1 MHRRVL
7 ASPVTHST
15 NEGVAPGRCLPYVP
29 QQVPDHVGRPG
40 WRTSVSAQ
48 TPRKR
53 ITTRDIA
60 AMRQRGESIAMLTAY
75 DATMAALVEMA
86 GVDMIL
92 VGDSLGNVVLGHDT
106 TIPVTLDD
114 MIRHAAAVKR
124 GSSRALLVCDMPFG
138 SVTDPDT
145 ALANAV
151 RVMKETGV
159 EAVKVEGGLSM
170 VPTVER
176 LVAHGIAVVAHI
188 GLTPQSVHQMGGY
201 YMHGK
206 DEASAER
213 LRQEAKALEA
223 AGAFAIVLE
232 CVTPVLAAEITRSL
246 TIPTIGIGSGKDC
259 AGQVLVINDL
269 IGLNTT
275 PPPSFARPRADVA
288 SIIRAAVGEYVAET
302 KAERG
307 PIPLPRRAD

>member
-1 MHRRVL
+1 M
-7 ASPVTHST
+7 
-15 NEGVAPGRCLPYVP
+15 
-29 QQVPDHVGRPG
+29 
-40 WRTSVSAQ
+40 SAQ
-48 TPRKR
+48 TPLKR
-53 ITTRDIA
+53 LTIRDIA
-60 AMRQRGESIAMLTAY
+60 AMRKQGEAIAMLTAY
-75 DATMAALVEMA
+75 DATMAALVESA

-92 VGDSLGNVVLGHDT
+92 IGDSLGNVVLGHET
-106 TIPVTLDD
+106 TLPVTLDD

-159 EAVKVEGGLSM
+159 EAVKVEGGLPM

-176 LVAHGIAVVAHI
+176 LTGHGIAVMAHI
-188 GLTPQSVHQMGGY
+188 GLTPQAVHQMGGY

-206 DEASAER
+206 DEASAQR
-213 LRQEAKALEA
+213 LREEARALEA
-223 AGAFAIVLE
+223 AGAFAVVLE
-232 CVTPVLAAEITRSL
+232 CVTPVLAAEITRAL

-259 AGQVLVINDL
+259 AGQVLVVNDL
-269 IGLNTT
+269 IGLSVT

-288 SIIRAAVGEYVAET
+288 GVIRAAVGDYVAET
-302 KAERG
+302 KAERQ

>member
-1 MHRRVL
+1 M
-7 ASPVTHST
+7 
-15 NEGVAPGRCLPYVP
+15 
-29 QQVPDHVGRPG
+29 
-40 WRTSVSAQ
+40 SAQ

-60 AMRQRGESIAMLTAY
+60 AMRRRGEAIAMLTAY
-75 DATMAALVEMA
+75 DATMAALVDLA

-92 VGDSLGNVVLGHDT
+92 VGDSLGNVVLGYET
-106 TIPVTLDD
+106 TLPVSMDD

-138 SVTDPDT
+138 SATNPDV
-145 ALANAV
+145 ALDNAV
-151 RVMKETGV
+151 RIMKETGV
-159 EAVKVEGGLSM
+159 EAVKIEGGLAM

-188 GLTPQSVHQMGGY
+188 GLTPQHVHQMGGY
-201 YMHGK
+201 YTHGK
-206 DEASAER
+206 DAQSAER
-213 LRQEAKALEA
+213 LRQEALALEA

-232 CVTPVLAAEITRSL
+232 CVAPALAAEITRSL

-269 IGLNTT
+269 IGLNTSL
-275 PPPSFARPRADVA
+275 PPSFARPRADVA
-288 SIIRAAVGEYVAET
+288 AIIKAAVGDYVGET

-307 PIPLPRRAD
+307 PVPIALRGE

>member
-1 MHRRVL
+1 M
-7 ASPVTHST
+7 
-15 NEGVAPGRCLPYVP
+15 
-29 QQVPDHVGRPG
+29 
-40 WRTSVSAQ
+40 SAQ

-60 AMRQRGESIAMLTAY
+60 AMRQRGEAIAMLTAY
-75 DATMAALVEMA
+75 DATMAALVDMA

-92 VGDSLGNVVLGHDT
+92 VGDSLGNVVLGHET
-106 TIPVTLDD
+106 TLPVTLDD

-124 GSSRALLVCDMPFG
+124 GSARALLVCDMPFG
-138 SVTDPDT
+138 SVTDPQT
-145 ALANAV
+145 ALESAV
-151 RVMKETGV
+151 RVLKETGV
-159 EAVKVEGGLSM
+159 EAVKIEGGLAM

-188 GLTPQSVHQMGGY
+188 GLTPQHVHQMGGY

-213 LRQEAKALEA
+213 LRQEARALEA

-259 AGQVLVINDL
+259 AGQVLVVNDL

-275 PPPSFARPRADVA
+275 PPPSFAKPRADVA
-288 SIIRAAVGEYVAET
+288 AIIKAAVGDYVGET

-307 PIPLPRRAD
+307 PIPLPRRVD

>member
-1 MHRRVL
+1 M
-7 ASPVTHST
+7 
-15 NEGVAPGRCLPYVP
+15 
-29 QQVPDHVGRPG
+29 
-40 WRTSVSAQ
+40 SAQ

-60 AMRQRGESIAMLTAY
+60 AMRRRGEAIAMLTAY
-75 DATMAALVEMA
+75 DATMAALVDMA

-92 VGDSLGNVVLGHDT
+92 IGDSLGNVVLGHET
-106 TIPVTLDD
+106 TLPVTLDD

-138 SVTDPDT
+138 SVTDPDA
-145 ALANAV
+145 ALESAV

-159 EAVKVEGGLSM
+159 EAVKLEGGLAM
-170 VPTVER
+170 VPTVKR
-176 LVAHGIAVVAHI
+176 LVEHGIAVVAHI
-188 GLTPQSVHQMGGY
+188 GLTPQAVHQMGGY

-206 DEASAER
+206 DDASATR
-213 LRQEAKALEA
+213 LREEAKALEA

-232 CVTPVLAAEITRSL
+232 CVTPALAAEITHML
-246 TIPTIGIGSGKDC
+246 AIPTIGIGSGQDC

-269 IGLNTT
+269 IGLNTS

-288 SIIRAAVGEYVAET
+288 SVIKAAVGDYVAET